1 MTLIEHLCQ
10 SEKKSCLKIVV
21 KNIVF
26 KRSNLKCIH
35 LLIEILIQ
43 PNTAA

>member
-1 MTLIEHLCQ
+1 MR
-10 SEKKSCLKIVV
+10 EKKSCLKIVV
-21 KNIVF
+21 KNIKVF
-26 KRSNLKCIH
+26 QKSNLKYIH